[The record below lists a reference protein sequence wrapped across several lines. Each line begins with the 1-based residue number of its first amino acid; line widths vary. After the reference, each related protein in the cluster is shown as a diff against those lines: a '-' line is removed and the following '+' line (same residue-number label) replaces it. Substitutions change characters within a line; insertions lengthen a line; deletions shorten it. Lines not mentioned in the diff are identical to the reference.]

1 MRKLPTFKGY
11 TIDSRLRE
19 FRTVGNQGIESIPFR
34 SALGQRLIREIKQR
48 GRDKFI
54 GVWTLGMMRE
64 SSKTRETVER
74 EFNRMARELDDWFYV
89 VVVEGREFF
98 VADNGECGYTAMLP
112 DEY

>member
-11 TIDSRLRE
+11 TVDSRLRE
-19 FRTVGNQGIESIPFR
+19 FRKVGNRGVESIPFVTV
-34 SALGQRLIREIKQR
+34 SGQKLLREMKQR

-64 SSKTRETVER
+64 SSETREAVER
-74 EFNRMARELDDWFYV
+74 EFNRLARELDDWFYV
-89 VVVEGREFF
+89 VVVEGTEFF
-98 VADNGECGYTAMLP
+98 VADNGEFGYTAMLP